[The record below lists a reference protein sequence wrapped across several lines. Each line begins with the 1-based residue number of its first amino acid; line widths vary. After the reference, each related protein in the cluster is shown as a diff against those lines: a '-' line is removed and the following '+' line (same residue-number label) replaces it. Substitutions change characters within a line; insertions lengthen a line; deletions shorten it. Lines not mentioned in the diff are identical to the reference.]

1 MGSQLTPE
9 MDGSLFSETFSV
21 KALGTALK
29 AECRWRFSRPLYPKS
44 LTGNA
49 LPYCKSIDLVLD
61 VTSSDKAET
70 NGRESRGTDFLVDCT
85 DTPLGTIINK
95 FLTSKT
101 PYVEGNGPDHAIK
114 GLIKVLLVPRDG
126 YLCRRDILQLRMVH
140 SDCIESV
147 VPFQVEGK
155 PYPAVPQSETNL
167 LSLLQSSPGA
177 LICKR
182 SIQSARGLEAFDLVD
197 REVNERLSFEW
208 VIPDKPP
215 ALTVAVVGGRP
226 LFDST
231 TGGYGSEGPFD
242 AARALGIAVVVLDR
256 PGHFMEG
263 PKYSH
268 LRDDFIAVDMT
279 SDDCLP
285 QRLTAAVKGHKIDG
299 IITFSD
305 EYVIATAKAAEMLNL
320 ETEPV
325 DSIIT
330 AHYKDATRKVLNTP
344 NMQSLRLE
352 SAADLDSEEI
362 SKTLE
367 TLKYP
372 LVIKPCRGGA
382 SRGVKKVQNHQRLR
396 EAIDQLENDGLTK
409 YGILLETYISGP
421 EIDANIALWDG
432 ELMFAEI
439 TDDFPCTAD
448 ATDATIADNFGE
460 TVMVSP
466 TLLCQKEQN
475 LIKSSLH
482 KTLLKLGFRNGVFH
496 VEARV
501 QNSSMRYQEIDG
513 IVDLADTDNPSP
525 SDPEVY
531 LIEVN
536 ARPPG
541 LDCAFSTLHAYGV
554 DLCALQLLQCLR
566 DGDRFKAMWR
576 RVKSRIAD
584 LQKKVAQYEDANSS
598 KEGPE
603 TGEQPCLAEGS
614 VHQRISYTSPET
626 NNRGSNKGLPEVLG
640 SRSNREK
647 SQESSTHKGSDYILS
662 PASSL
667 APGSGISGPPVIKAV
682 RSYQQAGPSREI
694 QQISRSSLVT
704 EPHEANGYLHQA
716 HFDDITVNQNTSSAI
731 LPSLPT
737 STFDTAAS
745 HPPFITDDLE
755 AELDLGWMIADPN
768 LDGQKSCSCDKSPD
782 QNPRPSS
789 TNSNSLKA
797 QSSTTRQPS
806 YASSSRSPVTVP
818 RESLNARFQN
828 IMECVG
834 AMGFESF
841 DDLVTS
847 YYADEFE
854 EASKLFHEQR
864 FSRIRRL
871 PGVFAEILEGAR
883 RWEPSERRGLGEEVL
898 REAEAVLMLEN
909 SVAWQSLQSITDA
922 AITKDNI
929 SVEQVYQNLSTVL
942 PTELDA

>member
-9 MDGSLFSETFSV
+9 MDRSFLSETFSV
-21 KALGTALK
+21 KALGSNSTLK
-29 AECRWRFSRPLYPKS
+29 AECRWRFSPPLYAKS
-44 LTGNA
+44 ENGNA
-49 LPYCKSIDLVLD
+49 LPHCKSVDLVLN
-61 VTSSDKAET
+61 VTSPEKAET
-70 NGRESRGTDFLVDCT
+70 NGRASQGKDFLADCT
-85 DTPLGTIINK
+85 ETPLGTIINK
-95 FLTSKT
+95 FLTSKP
-101 PYVEGNGPDHAIK
+101 PYVEDNGPDHAIEA
-114 GLIKVLLVPRDG
+114 LIKVLLVPRDG
-126 YLCRRDILQLRMVH
+126 YLCRRDIIQLRMVH
-140 SDCIESV
+140 SDCIESL
-147 VPFQVEGK
+147 VPFQLQGK
-155 PYPAVPQSETNL
+155 PYPAALQSETNL

-197 REVNERLSFEW
+197 REVNERLSFDW
-208 VIPDKPP
+208 IISDKPP

-263 PKYSH
+263 PRYSH

-279 SDDCLP
+279 SDDSLP
-285 QRLTAAVKGHKIDG
+285 QRLTAAVKGRKIDG

-305 EYVIATAKAAEMLNL
+305 EYVIATAKAAERLNF
-320 ETEPV
+320 ETEPAE
-325 DSIIT
+325 SIIT

-344 NMQSLRLE
+344 NMQSFRLE
-352 SAADLDSEEI
+352 SAADLDNEEI

-396 EAIDQLENDGLTK
+396 EAIGQLENDGLTK

-448 ATDATIADNFGE
+448 ASDATIADNFGE

-525 SDPEVY
+525 SDPQVY

-566 DGDRFKAMWR
+566 DGDRFKAMCKPFLSETQYWSANCLIPIHR
-576 RVKSRIAD
+576 HNV
-584 LQKKVAQYEDANSS
+584 LVPEGFCGKVLERMPDVAPLVY
-598 KEGPE
+598 
-603 TGEQPCLAEGS
+603 
-614 VHQRISYTSPET
+614 
-626 NNRGSNKGLPEVLG
+626 
-640 SRSNREK
+640 RS
-647 SQESSTHKGSDYILS
+647 
-662 PASSL
+662 
-667 APGSGISGPPVIKAV
+667 
-682 RSYQQAGPSREI
+682 
-694 QQISRSSLVT
+694 
-704 EPHEANGYLHQA
+704 
-716 HFDDITVNQNTSSAI
+716 
-731 LPSLPT
+731 
-737 STFDTAAS
+737 
-745 HPPFITDDLE
+745 
-755 AELDLGWMIADPN
+755 ELF
-768 LDGQKSCSCDKSPD
+768 
-782 QNPRPSS
+782 
-789 TNSNSLKA
+789 
-797 QSSTTRQPS
+797 RQPGTLVS
-806 YASSSRSPVTVP
+806 PPLGVEFLAYFLVQSRTDRRKVLQTYHRLIQTCRDV
-818 RESLNARFQN
+818 L
-828 IMECVG
+828 
-834 AMGFESF
+834 
-841 DDLVTS
+841 
-847 YYADEFE
+847 DE
-854 EASKLFHEQR
+854 
-864 FSRIRRL
+864 
-871 PGVFAEILEGAR
+871 V
-883 RWEPSERRGLGEEVL
+883 WEH
-898 REAEAVLMLEN
+898 
-909 SVAWQSLQSITDA
+909 
-922 AITKDNI
+922 
-929 SVEQVYQNLSTVL
+929 
-942 PTELDA
+942 